1 MAMNDDDLLTA
12 VRDRFD
18 SVRMDTPAA
27 AIMAR
32 GRALRR
38 HRSSGRLAAGAL
50 AVSLGAGLAVP
61 ALTAGPTGATGPA
74 GAAGTPG
81 SPHQA
86 TLAAWTVQKHSDGSI
101 AVTIRRPENLAAL
114 RLKLAK
120 LGVTVVFADEPA
132 KLAHGCAFHVQLK
145 KLARPFTFV
154 IKPTHVR
161 PATFIPPKAAL
172 PHSIVF
178 IGAKPSGAIVKSFAV
193 AIAACPATR

>member
-12 VRDRFD
+12 VRGRFD

-61 ALTAGPTGATGPA
+61 VLTAGAPGPA
-74 GAAGTPG
+74 GTGG
-81 SPHQA
+81 SPHHA
-86 TLAAWTVQKHSDGSI
+86 TLAAWTVQEHPDGSI
-101 AVTIRRPENLAAL
+101 AVTIRRPENLGAL

-120 LGVTVVFADEPA
+120 LGVTVIFADEPA
-132 KLAHGCAFHVQLK
+132 KLAHGCAIHLRLE
-145 KLARPFTFV
+145 KLTRPFTFV
-154 IKPTHVR
+154 IEPAHVS
-161 PATFIPPKAAL
+161 PATFIPPKTL
-172 PHSIVF
+172 SQGVEF
-178 IGAKPSGAIVKSFAV
+178 IGVKPSSVTAKPFTFAIG
-193 AIAACPATR
+193 ACPATR